1 MSEFVDIVK
10 ESDRKLDLIPRLA
23 ATPFG
28 REMQAHIL
36 ELASLLYRKA
46 LPSREAGFKTVP
58 DHSETHVDLR
68 DCNTVLASIEKEFRH
83 ASAFMPPWDLDRR
96 LIETSS
102 RSLPA
107 AALDLAEDYGNANR
121 APEPLTG
128 GHRKAQAP
136 LMTAMASLYA
146 QARHENVY
154 VFDLDYSN
162 MGGTNLHFYKV
173 LCAAGQRGDALD
185 DAGKPVHDDLYRQAM
200 ELTDRMARILAE
212 IPREKILSASPKC
225 RVDTLRVGG
234 DEVRYIVTSA
244 SPDVIPRLPESIHA
258 VCENLTRDLGLH
270 DYIYA
275 KQESLK
281 IRRGG
286 GGAVSWF
293 RLGEPG
299 TPYHIA
305 AHAADR
311 KIEISKEEIGKDRL
325 SDFFIGHRKAST
337 QARYDNAHTAAD
349 YLSQIRDVLEQYEAK
364 YHITHAL
371 TPKGWLRE
379 SLKYYANK
387 TEETDPLTR
396 PRLGTR
402 PPPQSVD
409 HLVDQAAFHHIPTP
423 EDLRRLL
430 AMQYR
435 GDLNE
440 RGLTVSDEDQKLAGV
455 LFLKFPYPD
464 YVTGTL
470 MDSDFPMMAGMAAG
484 IARRNQSEM
493 VKTLSKDDPQRQGL
507 RDNSLW
513 GLGIK
518 FHNIKG
524 FNAALGHEG
533 TNALLDTLA
542 HDILTESLKDV
553 GMTGKDAS
561 LAHYGGGA
569 FLGVALPV
577 TRDADGQ
584 YRLVDPVRLGMLE
597 KAVDRRLTDLNRTG
611 LESFLKRYDIPLPNA
626 SLTGKTL
633 GDIPNGDEKERG
645 WKDGLTATVSVSPLS
660 LSGVSLRRN
669 PHIGGMVVA
678 NIQTALNEAVAQ
690 KDSELKRKATSHIRP
705 EPVLSSVLP

>member
-1 MSEFVDIVK
+1 VLESIDIVK

-23 ATPFG
+23 TTPFG

-36 ELASLLYRKA
+36 ELASLLYRKSF
-46 LPSREAGFKTVP
+46 PSREIGLKAVP
-58 DHSETHVDLR
+58 EHSDTHVDLR
-68 DCNTVLASIEKEFRH
+68 DCNTILAAIEKEFRH

-96 LIETSS
+96 LIETSG
-102 RSLPA
+102 RPLPA

-121 APEPLTG
+121 TPEPLTG

-173 LCAAGQRGDALD
+173 LCAAGQRKDVLD

-200 ELTDRMARILAE
+200 ELTDRMARVLAE

-234 DEVRYIVTSA
+234 DEVRYIVTDA
-244 SPDVIPRLPESIHA
+244 SPDAIPRLPESIHA
-258 VCENLTRDLGLH
+258 LCENFTRDLGLH
-270 DYIYA
+270 DYLYA

-281 IRRGG
+281 TRRGG

-299 TPYHIA
+299 TPYHVA
-305 AHAADR
+305 VHTTDK
-311 KIEISKEEIGKDRL
+311 KIEASKEENGANRL

-337 QARYDNAHTAAD
+337 KARYDDTRTAVD
-349 YLSQIRDVLEQYEAK
+349 YLRQIRDVLEQYEAK

-379 SLKYYANK
+379 SLKYYTHK
-387 TEETDPLTR
+387 TEETDPLSR
-396 PRLGTR
+396 PRLGTS
-402 PPPQSVD
+402 PSPQSID
-409 HLVDQAAFHHIPTP
+409 HLVNQSAFHHIPTP

-430 AMQYR
+430 ATQYR

-440 RGLTVSDEDQKLAGV
+440 RGLALSDDDQKLAGI

-470 MDSDFPMMAGMAAG
+470 MDSDFPMMAGIAAA

-493 VKTLSKDDPQRQGL
+493 AHALTKEDPQRQSL
-507 RDNSLW
+507 QEVSLW

-542 HDILTESLKDV
+542 HEILTESLKDV
-553 GMTGKDAS
+553 GLTGKDACV
-561 LAHYGGGA
+561 AHYGGGA

-577 TRDADGQ
+577 TRDSDGS
-584 YRLVDPVRLGMLE
+584 YRSVDPVRLSMLGN
-597 KAVDRRLTDLNRTG
+597 AVDRRLATLNQT
-611 LESFLKRYDIPLPNA
+611 EIEAFLKRYDISLPA
-626 SLTGKTL
+626 VSLTGKNL

-645 WKDGLTATVSVSPLS
+645 WKDGLTATISVSPIS
-660 LSGVSLRRN
+660 LSESSPRRN
-669 PHIGGMVVA
+669 PNIGGLIA
-678 NIQTALNEAVAQ
+678 ADIQTQLSMAVSE
-690 KDSELKRKATSHIRP
+690 KDARLRP
-705 EPVLSSVLP
+705 APPANHSPSPSASR